1 MNSHLL
7 FLLGSFFLFI
17 AIRVPVAFA
26 LGLSSLLTVIQLG
39 LPFTSIVNQM
49 FSGINSFPLLA
60 VPFFLLLGRL
70 MNDGGITD
78 RLMKVSDA
86 WVGHIKGGLGHVNV
100 MVSML
105 FAGLSGSSSADTAG
119 IGAMLIPAM
128 KKAGFDVDFS
138 VAITAASST
147 LGGIIPPSI
156 LMVVYGAMGQL
167 SIGAL
172 FLTGI
177 VPGILIGIAQMLYS
191 YCLARKRNYPSLE
204 RKGYLERLKVTA
216 SALPPLSLPFVI
228 LGGVTF
234 GYFTATEAAAI
245 AVLLG
250 LILILIV
257 YRHIGIKDLPAVFAD
272 SLIGYAV
279 PMFAVA
285 NASIFGWLIAYL
297 NAPATVANWILS
309 LTHSYYGVYAMIVLF
324 LLIVGTF
331 LSPLTAVIIFL
342 PILQKMGDS
351 VGIHP
356 LHLGVIV
363 NLTLSLGLITPPYGI
378 CLLIASQ
385 LGEISTPRAFLAIF
399 PMIFLTIAV
408 IVLGILFPGLFL
420 FIPRFFMPASF

>member
-49 FSGINSFPLLA
+49 
-60 VPFFLLLGRL
+60 FLLLGRL

-177 VPGILIGIAQMLYS
+177 VPGILIGIAQMLYT

-272 SLIGYAV
+272 SLIGYAI

-408 IVLGILFPGLFL
+408 IVLGILFPGLFV

>member
-1 MNSHLL
+1 MSSHLL
-7 FLLGSFFLFI
+7 FLLGTFFLFI
-17 AIRVPVAFA
+17 VLRVPVAFA
-26 LGLSSLLTVIQLG
+26 LGLSSLLTVVQLG

-70 MNDGGITD
+70 MNDGGIID

-177 VPGILIGIAQMLYS
+177 VPGILIGIAQMLYT

-216 SALPPLSLPFVI
+216 SALPM
-228 LGGVTF
+228 TF
-234 GYFTATEAAAI
+234 
-245 AVLLG
+245 
-250 LILILIV
+250 
-257 YRHIGIKDLPAVFAD
+257 
-272 SLIGYAV
+272 S
-279 PMFAVA
+279 VA
-285 NASIFGWLIAYL
+285 
-297 NAPATVANWILS
+297 
-309 LTHSYYGVYAMIVLF
+309 
-324 LLIVGTF
+324 
-331 LSPLTAVIIFL
+331 
-342 PILQKMGDS
+342 
-351 VGIHP
+351 
-356 LHLGVIV
+356 
-363 NLTLSLGLITPPYGI
+363 
-378 CLLIASQ
+378 
-385 LGEISTPRAFLAIF
+385 
-399 PMIFLTIAV
+399 
-408 IVLGILFPGLFL
+408 
-420 FIPRFFMPASF
+420 

>member
-1 MNSHLL
+1 
-7 FLLGSFFLFI
+7 
-17 AIRVPVAFA
+17 
-26 LGLSSLLTVIQLG
+26 
-39 LPFTSIVNQM
+39 
-49 FSGINSFPLLA
+49 
-60 VPFFLLLGRL
+60 
-70 MNDGGITD
+70 
-78 RLMKVSDA
+78 
-86 WVGHIKGGLGHVNV
+86 

-128 KKAGFDVDFS
+128 KKAGFDTEFS

-177 VPGILIGIAQMLYS
+177 VPGILIGIAQMVYT
-191 YCLARKRNYPSLE
+191 YYLARKRDYPSLE
-204 RKGYLERLKVTA
+204 RKGYGERIRVTLN
-216 SALPPLSLPFVI
+216 ALPPLSLPFII

-245 AVLLG
+245 AVLIGLF
-250 LILILIV
+250 LILFV
-257 YRHIGIKDLPAVFAD
+257 YRHIGLRDLPAVFTN
-272 SLIGYAV
+272 SMIGYAV

-297 NAPATVANWILS
+297 NAPIIVANWILS
-309 LTHSYYGVYAMIVLF
+309 LTNSYYGVYTMIVLF
-324 LLIVGTF
+324 LLLVGTF

-342 PILQKMGDS
+342 PILQRMGDS

-385 LGEISTPRAFLAIF
+385 LGGISTPRAFLAII
-399 PMIFLTIAV
+399 PMIFLTIGV
-408 IVLGILFPGLFL
+408 IVLGIIFPELFL
-420 FIPRFFMPASF
+420 FIPRFFMPTSF